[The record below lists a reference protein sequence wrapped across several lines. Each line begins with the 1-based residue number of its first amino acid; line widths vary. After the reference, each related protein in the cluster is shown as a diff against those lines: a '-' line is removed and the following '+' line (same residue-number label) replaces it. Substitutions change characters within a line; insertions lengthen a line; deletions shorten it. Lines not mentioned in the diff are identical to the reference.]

1 MSKLIA
7 FGWYGGKYSH
17 LDWLLP
23 LLSKTT
29 HYCEPFGGSAA
40 VLINK
45 EPSPVE
51 TYNDL
56 DGELVNFFRVLRDE
70 KNELIR
76 AITFTPFSRR
86 EFELAISQPTK
97 ELSNLERARRFFV
110 RARQVRTGLAQTAS
124 SGRWAHCLL
133 TSRAGMAGAV
143 SRWLGSIDDLSKIVQ
158 RFQRVQIENCPAI
171 EVIQRYD
178 SEETL
183 FYCDPPYPH
192 DSRGDSN
199 AYGYEMTDEQHHK
212 LAYVLHNVSAKVAI
226 SGYDCTL
233 MEELYGD
240 WRRIP
245 APSKYC
251 HSVKKLR
258 TEVLWTNYNL
268 EYQPVQISQSK
279 SKKSKTAIMS
289 TPPEILNSAFDRA
302 SEYIRTGDSM
312 MIAPEIIDRV
322 EFVCRHPQNKA
333 GIRLLLA
340 CLLAKVHQPHLD
352 IRKPFTEIGT
362 KDSYSGRF
370 YDESYIAF
378 FINERNLQD
387 VCNPTTAFL
396 TPALRT
402 KAIPLTLDAKLI
414 GKPAILYQTVIQLFD
429 DVYTERV
436 ATEDLLVETIKWLLI
451 LKKEKEQRIQSLIA
465 NLNTLDDRAIP
476 LSAEAIVK
484 LIRQHLDCPR
494 ASRLPVL
501 IVAAAYQ
508 SASEHLGER
517 CLPLESHNA
526 ADKQTGS
533 LGDIEIRL
541 ISSNNL
547 VTSYEM
553 KMKRITINDINNA
566 LPKITRRI
574 EQTGYKI
581 DNYIFIT
588 TETIDK
594 DVEDYAA
601 NLYEKTG
608 GIEIVVL
615 DCLGFLRHFLH
626 LFHRLRM
633 QFVEEYQKLVLAE
646 PDSAVSQPLKEAFLA
661 LRQAVETVEVEI
673 NSDVETELDTPL

>member
-23 LLSKTT
+23 LLPKAT

-40 VLINK
+40 VLLNR

-51 TYNDL
+51 TYNDI

-76 AITFTPFSRR
+76 AISFTPFSRR
-86 EFELAISQPTK
+86 EFELAISQPTE
-97 ELSNLERARRFFV
+97 ELSNLERARRFFI

-158 RFQRVQIENCPAI
+158 RFQRVQTENSPAI

-178 SEETL
+178 TEETL

-192 DSRGDSN
+192 DSRGDSK
-199 AYGYEMTDEQHHK
+199 AYAYEMTDEEHRK
-212 LAYVLHNVSAKVAI
+212 LAYVLHNLRGKVAV

-240 WRRIP
+240 WRRMP

-251 HSVKKLR
+251 HSVKELR
-258 TEVLWTNYNL
+258 TEVLWTNYDF
-268 EYQPVQISQSK
+268 EYQPVQIVQSK
-279 SKKSKTAIMS
+279 SKKSKKPVMR
-289 TPPEILNSAFDRA
+289 TPTEILISAFDRA
-302 SEYIRTGDSM
+302 SASIITGELLM
-312 MIAPEIIDRV
+312 LAPEIVDKV
-322 EFVCRHPQNKA
+322 EYICRHPQNKA

-340 CLLAKVHQPHLD
+340 CLLAKVYQPHLD
-352 IRKPFTEIGT
+352 IRKPFTEIGGN
-362 KDSYSGRF
+362 DCYSGRF
-370 YDESYIAF
+370 YDETYVSN
-378 FINERNLQD
+378 FINEYDLQT
-387 VCNPTTAFL
+387 VCNTTTAFL

-402 KAIPLTLDAKLI
+402 KAIPLTLDVKLI
-414 GKPAILYQTVIQLFD
+414 GKPAALYEAVIQLFD
-429 DVYTERV
+429 QVYTDY
-436 ATEDLLVETIKWLLI
+436 ASAEDILVETIKWLLI
-451 LKKEKEQRIQSLIA
+451 IKKEKSQRIQSLLA
-465 NLNTLDDRAIP
+465 NLSTLDDNAMP

-494 ASRLPVL
+494 SSRLPVL
-501 IVAAAYQ
+501 IIAAAYGA
-508 SASEHLGER
+508 ASEYIGER

-526 ADKQTGS
+526 ADRQTGS
-533 LGDIEIRL
+533 LGDMEITL
-541 ISSNNL
+541 INNDNNV

-553 KMKRITINDINNA
+553 KMKRVTINDINNA
-566 LPKITRRI
+566 LSKISKRTANTER
-574 EQTGYKI
+574 KI

-588 TETIDK
+588 TEPIDK
-594 DVEDYAA
+594 DVKDYAA
-601 NLYEKTG
+601 TLYEKTG

-633 QFVEEYQKLVLAE
+633 QFLEEYQKLVLAE
-646 PDSAVSQPLKEAFLA
+646 PESAVSQPLKEAFLA
-661 LRQAVETVEVEI
+661 LRQAAESFEVE
-673 NSDVETELDTPL
+673 SDIETN